1 MKIISK
7 QKILQIFKELFKEYG
22 IENINLE
29 DFIFLSNK
37 EGKIFIANADLKNF
51 IDKIPFSNC
60 GLYIMKIEGNK
71 IRFSIEGSQIFG
83 PLAAKKILEL
93 DLKKVFYL
101 SDEMKINK
109 VDINDGFYILK
120 CGNDFGG
127 TIFVKNKEVKDY
139 VPKERKIYG
148 DGTCMNEGNI

>member
-51 IDKIPFSNC
+51 IDNIRFSNC
-60 GLYIMKIEGNK
+60 GLYIMRIVG
-71 IRFSIEGSQIFG
+71 
-83 PLAAKKILEL
+83 
-93 DLKKVFYL
+93 
-101 SDEMKINK
+101 
-109 VDINDGFYILK
+109 
-120 CGNDFGG
+120 
-127 TIFVKNKEVKDY
+127 
-139 VPKERKIYG
+139 
-148 DGTCMNEGNI
+148 